1 MATEGGCSKLTWE
14 SQGFHSPGQYRA
26 RSGARSRIS
35 ITSMS
40 KSKNTC
46 TTKRLRASLRHLPF
60 TIHFLKL
67 GWWNGRHVRLR
78 GVCRKACGFKSRPEH
93 QIARSTCSFAGQL
106 FDLAFIAYGFC
117 SLFQEI
123 TSHRG
128 KKRFASQIPKL
139 HKEPPDSVLTI
150 SKIGH

>member
-1 MATEGGCSKLTWE
+1 MT
-14 SQGFHSPGQYRA
+14 RI
-26 RSGARSRIS
+26 SRINLCS
-35 ITSMS
+35 ILLSIIS
-40 KSKNTC
+40 KSKP
-46 TTKRLRASLRHLPF
+46 RLARASSLQEILRAF
-60 TIHFLKL
+60 QVQTL

-93 QIARSTCSFAGQL
+93 QTARSTCSFARQL

-128 KKRFASQIPKL
+128 KERFASQIPQV
-139 HKEPPDSVLTI
+139 HKEPSDSIFTI
-150 SKIGH
+150 SEVGH